1 MNLHNG
7 IINIRAD
14 DPEAVGYYGTYYLAY
29 RYGHRDAKYSAA
41 ELSLKAQRRIE
52 ELEQALQRLYLT
64 SGPVSNCAYNVG
76 QQHEDWENISQYISV
91 LDQARMEALKVYQG
105 KNK

>member
-1 MNLHNG
+1 MNLYNE

-29 RYGHRDAKYSAA
+29 SYGHRDAKYSAA
-41 ELSLKAQRRIE
+41 ELALKAQRRIE
-52 ELEQALQRLYLT
+52 ELEEALKKLYLT
-64 SGPVSNCAYNVG
+64 SGPVSNCTYNVG
-76 QQHEDWENISQYISV
+76 QQHEDWKNISQYISM
-91 LDQARMEALKVYQG
+91 LEQARIEALKVYQD